1 MNEFVLNLAAVSFSE
16 CIRIVFFSD
25 ITTIKPELS
34 NKNII
39 YIIIVS
45 LIYNI
50 LSLYTSGVI
59 KFVLLTA
66 LSIFLYK
73 ALFKIEIKDIFFY
86 FSMIH
91 IMSELLIL
99 PLEFLLKI
107 YINQNEI
114 LMESSKYLKFYLIF
128 LHSIVYVIFLHRKSL
143 RDAAF
148 VIHNKVS
155 KRKNYF
161 RNVVCIFI
169 FLGIFHHV
177 LDMSSFNVSTFLFT
191 VYITLTISFLLRN
204 IVLQT
209 GYLNDNY
216 IPIKDYNSLKRK
228 YIDMSKDFSNTR
240 HNLLNDFLAIK
251 TSKDHFLVIDFLIK
265 KYKRAYQLD
274 DMFMT
279 SKFGLAGLIDVK
291 IKNAKRHGVK
301 VIYDEKEKIDS
312 STYKNVDY
320 VKLCE
325 AVGIVI
331 DNAIEASMETS
342 VGINKIVYINI
353 ISKNGL
359 HIRVIN
365 LFDNPV
371 DIDKMFVTNY
381 STKKR
386 SSGIGLN
393 YLNELESV
401 GIHSKVFIVDNRFI
415 VDISV

>member
-1 MNEFVLNLAAVSFSE
+1 MNEFVLNLAAISFSE

-34 NKNII
+34 NRNII

-45 LIYNI
+45 LVYNL
-50 LSLYTSGVI
+50 LSLYTNGIV
-59 KFVLLTA
+59 KFLLLTF
-66 LSIFLYK
+66 LSVFLYK

-86 FSMIH
+86 FSIIH

-114 LMESSKYLKFYLIF
+114 LMESSKYLKFYSIF
-128 LHSIVYVIFLHRKSL
+128 LHSIVYVIFLHRKPLKNAVS
-143 RDAAF
+143 
-148 VIHNKVS
+148 VIHGKVS
-155 KRKNYF
+155 KRNNYF
-161 RNVVCIFI
+161 KNVVCIFI
-169 FLGIFHHV
+169 FLGVFHYILEV
-177 LDMSSFNVSTFLFT
+177 SSFYVSTFLFT

-204 IVLQT
+204 IVLQI

-216 IPIKDYNSLKRK
+216 VPIKDYNNLKRK
-228 YIDMSKDFSNTR
+228 YIDISKDFSNTR

-251 TSKDHFLVIDFLIK
+251 TSKDHFLVIDSLIK

-291 IKNAKRHGVK
+291 IKNAKKHGVK

-312 STYKNVDY
+312 SAYKNVDY

-342 VGINKIVYINI
+342 TGINKIVYINI
-353 ISKNGL
+353 FSKNEL

-365 LFDNPV
+365 LFDNPI

-415 VDISV
+415 VDITV